1 MFEPPKNCEL
11 FKFCGCKLWAAVSD
25 KGIAY
30 TMCTEHFLH
39 YSSYPSQCC
48 PGMLLNCK
56 QCHKNVNE
64 WCLHFNVCQLSLL
77 TFKVVL
83 MTLMLALMKVYF
95 FLLYV
100 E

>member
-1 MFEPPKNCEL
+1 
-11 FKFCGCKLWAAVSD
+11 
-25 KGIAY
+25 
-30 TMCTEHFLH
+30 
-39 YSSYPSQCC
+39 
-48 PGMLLNCK
+48 MLLNCK
-56 QCHKNVNE
+56 QCHKNVTE